1 MSRPE
6 SQTAARYG
14 SRYASS
20 SAEEAAL
27 GCLVCGAALSDSRA
41 KFCSPAHKQLGYRLR
56 RQARAV
62 PNESDLR
69 RHLQRQRR
77 LMAHTVYECPSC
89 SERFV
94 GERRCPSCQ
103 LFSRAVG
110 LGGHCPECEQPVLLS
125 DLLGEEV

>member
-1 MSRPE
+1 MSQSPI
-6 SQTAARYG
+6 TTRYG

-20 SAEEAAL
+20 SNEAAAP

-41 KFCSPAHKQLGYRLR
+41 KFCSAAHKQLGYRM
-56 RQARAV
+56 RQRARAV
-62 PNESDLR
+62 PEEPDLR
-69 RHLQRQRR
+69 RRLQRQRR
-77 LMAHTVYECPSC
+77 LTAHTVYECPTC

-103 LFSRAVG
+103 LFMRAIG

-125 DLLGEEV
+125 DLLAEDL